1 MAAPSES
8 PDTAGPRSGGYF
20 IAFEGPEG
28 AGKST
33 QIERLVHSLT
43 NAGVRCS
50 DTREPGGTP
59 TGDRI
64 RTVILDPELEVAPM
78 TEFLLY
84 SASRSQLITE
94 IVEPALARGDT
105 VVSDRFAGASLAY
118 QGYGRGLDR
127 SFIRTLTDRVT
138 GGITPDLTILLDLDP
153 ETGLERVATRGARD
167 RLERADLQFHRR
179 VRDGFLELAASDP
192 TWHRLDAS
200 VPPDELQER
209 IWNLVREHH
218 PDLTPG
224 SEASYEQRGAVE
236 PHSTETQPIG
246 TEPHSQKAEE
256 S

>member
-8 PDTAGPRSGGYF
+8 PNSAGLTSGGYF

-33 QIERLVHSLT
+33 QIERLVHSLA
-43 NAGVRCS
+43 NAGVPFTE
-50 DTREPGGTP
+50 TREPGGTP
-59 TGDRI
+59 AGDRI

-94 IVEPALARGDT
+94 IIEPALARGDT

-118 QGYGRGLDR
+118 QGFGRGLDR
-127 SFIRTLTDRVT
+127 SFIRALTDRIT
-138 GGITPDLTILLDLDP
+138 SGITPDLTLLLDLDP
-153 ETGLERVATRGARD
+153 ATGLERVAARGARD
-167 RLERADLQFHRR
+167 RLERADLHFHRR
-179 VRDGFLELAASDP
+179 VREGFLELAAGDP

-200 VPPDELQER
+200 IPADQLQEL
-209 IWNLVREHH
+209 IWHVVRTHH
-218 PDLTPG
+218 PHLSAANHGSTPETG
-224 SEASYEQRGAVE
+224 GPELR
-236 PHSTETQPIG
+236 PTETDTRVQEAG
-246 TEPHSQKAEE
+246 E